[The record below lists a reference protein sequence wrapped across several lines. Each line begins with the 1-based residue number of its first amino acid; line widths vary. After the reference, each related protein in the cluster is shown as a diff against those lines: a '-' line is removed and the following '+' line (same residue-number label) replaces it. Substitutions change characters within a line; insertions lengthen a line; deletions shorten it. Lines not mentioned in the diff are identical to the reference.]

1 MDNTPYFMRGLF
13 KATGTTAALAST
25 SRYLND
31 ARIRDWVSTHMLR
44 RSEKDLPTHTD
55 PYQLHLLL
63 MEVQDLGRIE
73 ELFTEAR
80 RQWPDLDRWLS
91 EKFIST
97 YTRDDL
103 LACPPGSLGAALG
116 KYVVE
121 NNFELDIIA
130 RFEPK
135 TQYDYYRIRSAQ
147 THDLEHIV
155 GGGGFDILGELVPY
169 YIRLTN
175 IFKFLP
181 AELAGEVSVLQV
193 FGSMRIL
200 ARTALHYPQSWLAA
214 LATVQR
220 GIRVGL
226 ESGPLFMAKYEDA
239 LHLPIAQ
246 ARELLGVVGAVDVDT
261 RAASHEW
268 DEYK

>member
-1 MDNTPYFMRGLF
+1 
-13 KATGTTAALAST
+13 
-25 SRYLND
+25 
-31 ARIRDWVSTHMLR
+31 
-44 RSEKDLPTHTD
+44 
-55 PYQLHLLL
+55 
-63 MEVQDLGRIE
+63 
-73 ELFTEAR
+73 
-80 RQWPDLDRWLS
+80 LS
-91 EKFIST
+91 EKFISN

-103 LACPPGSLGAALG
+103 LACPPGSLGAAFA

-200 ARTALHYPQSWLAA
+200 ARTAVHYPQSWLAA
-214 LATVQR
+214 LGSVQR

-239 LHLPIAQ
+239 LHLPIPR

-261 RAASHEW
+261 RTASHEW